1 MTFYYG
7 FVKGVLKVEK
17 YMIVLDKAWFGIDM
31 LPQPTDST
39 CGPTCLQAVY
49 QYYGDYISLPDIIGE
64 VKQLK
69 SGGTL
74 AVNLGNHALK
84 RGYKA
89 TLYTY
94 NLNLFDPSW
103 FDAEEPDLLHKLGLQ
118 KRYKPQ
124 RRIQFAS
131 VAYMKF
137 LKQGGE
143 IKFEDLS
150 PELIKKFL
158 FAKQPILTG
167 LSATYLYGSKREIGD
182 TVTEYDDLRGLPVG
196 HFVVLNGYSE
206 ATGMVSIA
214 DPLKNNPMNN
224 GEQHYK
230 VDINRLI
237 NAIML
242 GIVTYDANLLII
254 EPRDKNQ

>member
-1 MTFYYG
+1 
-7 FVKGVLKVEK
+7 
-17 YMIVLDKAWFGIDM
+17 MIVLDKTWFDIEM

-49 QYYGDYISLPDIIGE
+49 QYYNDYISLPELISQ

-89 TLYTY
+89 TIYTY
-94 NLNLFDPSW
+94 NLQLFDPSW
-103 FDAEEPDLLHKLGLQ
+103 FENPKVDLQHRLSLQ
-118 KRYKPQ
+118 RRYKIQ
-124 RRIQFAS
+124 RRIQYAS
-131 VAYMKF
+131 NAYMKF
-137 LKQGGE
+137 LKLGGQ
-143 IKFEDLS
+143 IKFEDLT
-150 PELIKKFL
+150 PELIKGFL
-158 FAKQPILTG
+158 NRHQPILTG

-182 TVTEYDDLRGLPVG
+182 TVTEYDDLRGMPVG

-206 ATGMVSIA
+206 ENGKVSVA
-214 DPLKNNPMNN
+214 DPLKNNPMNK
-224 GEQHYK
+224 GQHYN
-230 VDINRLI
+230 VDSNRLI

-254 EPRDKNQ
+254 EPKS